1 MASFPYGKLEAA
13 AYAYEV
19 YGFPFFGFF
28 EAQLLFSLDFLLLA
42 KAFHANQL
50 VVLIVFDAVKI
61 NFAFAS
67 GACIKSRDW
76 HLIAFF
82 ITALYGASDEFHQK
96 FVFGRNANLFD
107 WVADSVGAAI
117 GVFIIFK
124 RRKLKWQG

>member
-1 MASFPYGKLEAA
+1 MGAIFYLSSLSRPPEQLYLFNWDKLSHCLEYVILGMLVIRALNA
-13 AYAYEV
+13 QYSKYV
-19 YGFPFFGFF
+19 FFHL
-28 EAQLLFSLDFLLLA
+28 Q
-42 KAFHANQL
+42 
-50 VVLIVFDAVKI
+50 
-61 NFAFAS
+61 
-67 GACIKSRDW
+67 
-76 HLIAFF
+76 LIAFF